1 MQPGC
6 RDERL
11 ADNGQVE
18 QPGGRPHLG
27 AQCQQLRAEAELV
40 RGQTH
45 PGVLQPHR
53 LKEGIHQVLVHRH
66 DAHPPH
72 HLPQDETEIDQVV
85 CRVCPGGEF
94 SL

>member
-6 RDERL
+6 LDERF

-18 QPGGRPHLG
+18 QPGGCPHLG
-27 AQCQQLRAEAELV
+27 VQCQQLRAEAELD

-45 PGVLQPHR
+45 PGALQPQR

-66 DAHPPH
+66 AAYPPH
-72 HLPQDETEIDQVV
+72 HLPQDETEIDQVAG
-85 CRVCPGGEF
+85 RVCPGGEF